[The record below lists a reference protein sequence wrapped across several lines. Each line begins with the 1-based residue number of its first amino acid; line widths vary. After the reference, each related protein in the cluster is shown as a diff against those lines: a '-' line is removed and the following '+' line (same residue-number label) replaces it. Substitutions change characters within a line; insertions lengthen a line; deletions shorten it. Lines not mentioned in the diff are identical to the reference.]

1 MKMDTH
7 SFSIVGALPPA
18 PAHDLWVSDD
28 SHVRVDEERVHV
40 EFTRSAA
47 THEEA
52 IESALADM
60 RRRGIRIIRI
70 DV

>member
-1 MKMDTH
+1 MRMDTH

-18 PAHDLWVSDD
+18 SALDLWISED

-40 EFTRSAA
+40 EFARLAA

-52 IESALADM
+52 IESALSDM